1 MAQIFPRWS
10 NETPRY
16 IFIASVVLGAAG
28 VFGVYY
34 WASPY
39 NTDVGYMPKQPIAYS
54 HKQHAGDLQMDCRY
68 CHAYVERGPHA
79 GVPPTQTCMNCHSQI
94 KKDSPALEPLRQSW
108 TTGIPVP
115 WKRIH
120 KIPDFAYFDH
130 SAHMGFGTGENR
142 AAIGCET
149 CHGRIDTMEV
159 VKQSQPLS
167 MSWCLECHSDPA
179 LNLRPVAAITKMGWT
194 SDLAW
199 RDKAATIASTLN
211 PPGDLSSVRIAAAD
225 GTHKTYATSG
235 CTGCHR

>member
-16 IFIASVVLGAAG
+16 TFIATMVLGCAG

-34 WASPY
+34 WGSPY
-39 NTDVGYMPKQPIAYS
+39 NTDVGYMPRQPIAYS

-79 GVPPTQTCMNCHSQI
+79 GVPSTQTCVNCHSQV
-94 KKDSPALEPLRQSW
+94 KKDSPLLEPMRQSW
-108 TTGIPVP
+108 TNGTPIP

-120 KIPDFAYFDH
+120 KVPDFAYFDH
-130 SAHMGFGTGENR
+130 SAHMGFGVGDNR

-149 CHGRIDTMEV
+149 CHGRIDTMLV
-159 VKQSQPLS
+159 VKQVQPLS
-167 MSWCLECHSDPA
+167 MSWCLECHTDPA
-179 LNLRPVAAITKMGWT
+179 PNLRPVADITKMGW
-194 SDLAW
+194 SPDLAW
-199 RDKAATIASTLN
+199 RDKARTIAATLR
-211 PPGDLSSVRIAAAD
+211 PPGDLAGVRIAAAD
-225 GTHKTYATSG
+225 GTHKTFASTG